1 MVCRIEYILFFLSVE
16 RCRLISLAKRNCY
29 FPTLISG
36 LENKASDILAY
47 YLKISIQ
54 TAFELEY
61 HSFAVESG
69 LVFVYQ
75 KAGSGI
81 TLGSS

>member
-1 MVCRIEYILFFLSVE
+1 M
-16 RCRLISLAKRNCY
+16 
-29 FPTLISG
+29 LISG
-36 LENKASDILAY
+36 LENKASDILAS
-47 YLKISIQ
+47 YLKLSLQ
-54 TAFELEY
+54 TAFELGY